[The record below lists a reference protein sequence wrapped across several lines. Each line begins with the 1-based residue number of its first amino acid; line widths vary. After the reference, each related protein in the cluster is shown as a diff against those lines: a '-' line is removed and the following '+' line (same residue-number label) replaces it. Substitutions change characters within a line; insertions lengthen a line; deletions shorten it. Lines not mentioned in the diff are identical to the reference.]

1 MFNWYKR
8 LFSVK
13 SKQLQKV
20 PQHIAIIMDGN
31 GRWAQKRGL
40 PRLAG
45 HKAGTRTT
53 RLIVEAAA
61 NLGVKYLT
69 LYTFSKENWRRPK
82 NEVNGL
88 MALFKD
94 TLAAEL
100 DDLVKNN
107 VKLVVIGD
115 VDSMPAETAA
125 VFKKA
130 VAKTKDNTG
139 LSLVVALNY
148 SSRADILQAVKS
160 LAREVKEGKIT
171 EADINEVTF
180 KEKLST
186 AFLPEPDLIIRT
198 SGELRL
204 SNFLLWEAAYSE
216 IWVTSTL
223 WPDFRPK
230 ELMQAIRDYQR
241 RERRFGALKS

>member
-8 LFSVK
+8 LFSFKKV
-13 SKQLQKV
+13 QQQKV

-45 HKAGTRTT
+45 HKAGSRTT

-88 MALFKD
+88 MALFRE

-107 VKLVVIGD
+107 VKLMVIGD
-115 VDSMPAETAA
+115 VDGLHPETAA

-130 VAKTKDNTG
+130 VAKTKNNTG
-139 LSLVVALNY
+139 LNLVVALNY

-160 LAREVKEGKIT
+160 LANEVKEGKLTPAEIT
-171 EADINEVTF
+171 ELTF
-180 KEKLST
+180 KEKLAT
-186 AFLPEPDLIIRT
+186 AHLPEPDLIIRT

-216 IWVTSTL
+216 IWVTPTL

-230 ELMQAIRDYQR
+230 DLKQAIRDYQA

>member
-8 LFSVK
+8 LFSYR
-13 SKQLQKV
+13 SIQPQKL

-45 HKAGTRTT
+45 HKAGTRAT

-82 NEVNGL
+82 SEVNGL
-88 MALFKD
+88 MVLFKE
-94 TLAAEL
+94 TLADEL

-107 VKLVVIGD
+107 VKLLVIGD
-115 VDSMPAETAA
+115 VDSMSAETAA

-139 LSLVVALNY
+139 LNLVVALNY
-148 SSRADILQAVKS
+148 SSRADILKAIKS
-160 LAREVKEGKIT
+160 LVSEVKEGKIT
-171 EADINEVTF
+171 VEDINELTF
-180 KEKLST
+180 KERLST

-216 IWVTSTL
+216 IWVTPTL

-230 ELMQAIRDYQR
+230 ELMQAIRDYQA